1 MIYFSVPFGDGFFI
15 FHFQCKK
22 ARFPW
27 LIYERIFYKEGVNF
41 CRFNDLPVER
51 LFFETFFEMHPS
63 ETPFPWLIYEG
74 IKIYFSK
81 KPKLFSFLWPTNEG
95 VRRISH
101 FIAVFGTSR
110 GLSMRGDI
118 KTKRRCFLWFWFA
131 APAMIQ
137 WLEELFPCDR
147 VGGAKSLRPF
157 IRTAGWGSHAKKA
170 EFKRG
175 IAPKTSNIK
184 IY

>member
-1 MIYFSVPFGDGFFI
+1 MPFSWPTSRGQKNFNFYCYFCLFL
-15 FHFQCKK
+15 
-22 ARFPW
+22 W
-27 LIYERIFYKEGVNF
+27 LIYEEIIFFILGVYF

-51 LFFETFFEMHPS
+51 LFFETFFEMHPD

-110 GLSMRGDI
+110 GLSMSGDI

-131 APAMIQ
+131 ALAMIQ
-137 WLEELFPCDR
+137 WPEELFR
-147 VGGAKSLRPF
+147 VTG
-157 IRTAGWGSHAKKA
+157 
-170 EFKRG
+170 
-175 IAPKTSNIK
+175 
-184 IY
+184 

>member
-1 MIYFSVPFGDGFFI
+1 MPFSWPTSRGQKIFNFYCYFCLFL
-15 FHFQCKK
+15 
-22 ARFPW
+22 W
-27 LIYERIFYKEGVNF
+27 LIYEEINFFIFGVYF
-41 CRFNDLPVER
+41 CRFNDLPVEG
-51 LFFETFFEMHPS
+51 LFFETFFEIHPA

-157 IRTAGWGSHAKKA
+157 IRTAGWGSHAKKS

-175 IAPKTSNIK
+175 IDPKPNNTK